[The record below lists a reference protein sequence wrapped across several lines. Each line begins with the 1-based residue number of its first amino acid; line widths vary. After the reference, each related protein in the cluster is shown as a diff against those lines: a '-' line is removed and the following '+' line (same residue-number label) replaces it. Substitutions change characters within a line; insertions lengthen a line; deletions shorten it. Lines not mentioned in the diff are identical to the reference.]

1 MALKPPVEVPQGAIR
16 LNTDSQKLEFYAQ
29 GQWWEMATDTPVLDG
44 GARGFWA
51 GAGLYNP
58 SGSSWSESN
67 VINMV
72 TIPTAGNATDFGDL
86 TQGVREVG
94 GSAASRTRAIR
105 AGGNIGPAHTDTID
119 YFTMAQQANA
129 IDFGNLTAQFLGFG
143 ASVAGSETRGIF
155 SFSYDNGRNNTDTI
169 EYVTIASTGNAND
182 FGNLTTARHTQQCS
196 SSPTRTLIWGG
207 MNPSRLKRIDYI
219 TTATTGNASD
229 FGDLIIAQSR
239 AAVTGNSTR
248 GIFGGGEDPS
258 STTTRAQSVQYATL
272 GNSVEFGDVVNKNVE
287 YAAAC
292 SSPIRALW
300 GGGSGGGGGMT
311 GNNVIS
317 YRTIATN
324 GGGVDFGDLTNRG
337 QSRAAMSNAHGGL

>member
-16 LNTDSQKLEFYAQ
+16 LNTDSQKLEFFAQ
-29 GQWWEMATDTPVLDG
+29 DQWWQLATDVPTLDG
-44 GARGFWA
+44 GARGFFC

-67 VINMV
+67 VINMM

-86 TQGVREVG
+86 TQSVREIG

-129 IDFGNLTAQFLGFG
+129 VDFGNLTAQFLGFG

-169 EYVTIASTGNAND
+169 EYVTIATTGNSDD

-196 SSPTRTLIWGG
+196 SSPTRTLVWGG
-207 MNPSRLKRIDYI
+207 MNPSRLKAIDYI
-219 TTATTGNASD
+219 TTATTGNAQD
-229 FGDLIIAQSR
+229 FGDLMIAQSR
-239 AAVTGNSTR
+239 AGVTGNSTR
-248 GIFGGGEDPS
+248 GIYGGGEQDSPRGL
-258 STTTRAQSVQYATL
+258 TTQAQKVEYATL
-272 GNSVEFGDVVNKNVE
+272 GNSIGFGDVANKNVE
-287 YAAAC
+287 YSSAC
-292 SSPIRALW
+292 SSPIRAIW
-300 GGGSGGGGGMT
+300 GGGSGWSPSP
-311 GNNVIS
+311 NNVIT
-317 YRTIATN
+317 YRTIATS
-324 GGGVDFGDLTNRG
+324 GSGVDFGDLTNAG

>member
-16 LNTDSQKLEFYAQ
+16 LNTDSQKLEFFAQ
-29 GQWWEMATDTPVLDG
+29 DQWWEMATDVPTLNG

-51 GAGLYNP
+51 GAGRND
-58 SGSSWSESN
+58 GSWHESN
-67 VINMV
+67 VINMI

-86 TQGVREVG
+86 TQDVREIG

-155 SFSYDNGRNNTDTI
+155 SFSYDNPRGNTDTI
-169 EYVTIASTGNAND
+169 EYVTIASTGNSND
-182 FGNLTTARHTQQCS
+182 FGNLTTARHTQQSS

-207 MNPSRLKRIDYI
+207 MNPSRLTRIDYI
-219 TTATTGNASD
+219 TTATTGNAQD
-229 FGDLIIAQSR
+229 FGDLMIAQSR
-239 AAVTGNSTR
+239 AGVTGNSTR

-258 STTTRAQSVQYATL
+258 AVTTRAQKVEYATL
-272 GNSVEFGDVVNKNVE
+272 GNATEFGSVLSKNVE
-287 YAAAC
+287 YASAC
-292 SSPIRALW
+292 SSPIRGVW
-300 GGGSGGGGGMT
+300 GGGSPGA
-311 GNNVIS
+311 GNNVIT
-317 YRTIATN
+317 YRTIATS
-324 GGGVDFGDLTNRG
+324 GTGVDFGDLTNVG